1 LAAIGKVIPIPIEE
15 EMQRSY
21 IDYSMSVIV
30 SRALPDVRDGL
41 KPAQRRILWAMY
53 EMGLEPGK
61 PYKKCARVVGE
72 VLGKY
77 HPHGD
82 QPVYETLV
90 RMAQDF
96 AARYPLVDGQ
106 GNYGSVDGDPPAA
119 MRYTEARLT
128 PLAMEMLADIEKET
142 VDFGDNFDGE
152 YREPL
157 VLPARF
163 PNLLA
168 NGCAGIAVGMATNI
182 PPHNLG
188 EVIDAV
194 LAMIER
200 PDITSEELMQYI
212 PGPDF
217 PTGALILGTD
227 GIREAYTTGRG
238 LITMRAQVKLESAPG
253 GRVRLVVTEL
263 PYQVNKARLVE
274 KIAELV
280 RDREIEGIVDLRDE
294 TDREGMRVVIEL
306 RRDAS
311 PQVILNQLYR
321 RTALQQTMGVIMLAL
336 VNGIPEVL
344 TLRDMVRHYLDHQK
358 DVVVRRT
365 RHDLARAEARAHVL
379 EGLRIALAHLDEVI
393 RLIRNSPT
401 VEKARSGLMEK
412 FGLTEKQAEAILDMR
427 LQRLVAL
434 ERDKIEEEYQALLKD
449 IEYYRAVLADES
461 MVYRIIRKELL
472 DVKARHADPRR
483 TRIVPAPDEPTLE
496 ELVPDQEVVIT
507 LTRDGYI
514 KRQPLDAYRSQRR
527 GGRGVVATATR
538 EDDSVAAL
546 TVASTLDH
554 LLLFTNRGRMYRVRV
569 HEIPEGSRT
578 AKGQPVS
585 AMCGVAAD
593 EEVASLIPVREFTG
607 DRFLFFATRQ
617 GLVKKTA
624 LSEFATAR
632 RTGVWALQLE
642 EGDELV
648 GVRLTG
654 GEDEIF
660 LATRL
665 GQLLRFPETDV
676 RPMGRMARG
685 VTGIRL
691 DEGDQLVSLAVYRK
705 GAALLVVTARGMG
718 KRVPL
723 DEFTVHH
730 RGGRGVRAVRV
741 SRRNG
746 AVVAIRMAGPRD
758 HALLISANGI
768 VIRVKM
774 EDIPLQGREA
784 QGVTIMKLE
793 EGDEVAAVALIDGDV
808 AA

>member
-1 LAAIGKVIPIPIEE
+1 LAALGKVIPIPIEE

-157 VLPARF
+157 VLPSRF
-163 PNLLA
+163 PNLLV
-168 NGCAGIAVGMATNI
+168 NGSAGIAVGMATNI

-188 EVIDAV
+188 EVIDGV
-194 LAMIER
+194 LAMIEH
-200 PDITSEELMQYI
+200 PDISSEELMHHI

-217 PTGALILGTD
+217 PTGALILGTE
-227 GIREAYTTGRG
+227 GIKEAYTTGRG
-238 LITMRAQVKLESAPG
+238 LITMRAQVKVESAPG
-253 GRVRLVVTEL
+253 GRTRLVVSEL

-294 TDREGMRVVIEL
+294 TDRQGMRVVIEL

-311 PQVILNQLYR
+311 PQVVLNQLYR
-321 RTALQQTMGVIMLAL
+321 RTALQQTLGVIMLAL
-336 VNGIPEVL
+336 VDGIPEVL

-365 RHDLARAEARAHVL
+365 RHDLARAEARAHIL

-401 VEKARSGLMEK
+401 VDKARSGLVQK
-412 FGLTEKQAEAILDMR
+412 FGLTEKQADAILDMR

-434 ERDKIEEEYQALLKD
+434 ERNKIEEEYQGLLRD

-472 DVKARHADPRR
+472 DVKERHADPRR

-496 ELVPDQEVVIT
+496 ELVPDQEMVIT
-507 LTRDGYI
+507 LTRDGYV

-527 GGRGVVATATR
+527 GGRGVMATATR
-538 EDDSVAAL
+538 EDDSVGAL

-554 LLLFTNRGRMYRVRV
+554 LLLFTNQGRMYRVRV
-569 HEIPEGSRT
+569 HEIPEGSRA
-578 AKGQPVS
+578 AKGQLVS
-585 AMCGVAAD
+585 ALCALSPD
-593 EEVASLIPVREFTG
+593 EQVASMIPVREFTD
-607 DRFLFFATRQ
+607 DRFLFFATRR
-617 GLVKKTA
+617 GLVKKTPLA
-624 LSEFATAR
+624 EFATAR
-632 RTGVWALQLE
+632 RTGLWAVQLE

-660 LATRL
+660 LATRQ
-665 GQLLRFPETDV
+665 GQVLRFPETDV
-676 RPMGRMARG
+676 RPMGRTARG

-691 DEGDQLVSLAVYRK
+691 EEGDEVVSLTVYRK

-718 KRVPL
+718 KRVL
-723 DEFTVHH
+723 LEEFSPHH
-730 RGGRGVRAVRV
+730 RGGKGMRAVRV

-746 AVVAIRMAGPRD
+746 PVVGIRMAGPRD
-758 HALLISANGI
+758 QALLISAAGI
-768 VIRVKM
+768 VIRVKV
-774 EDIPLQGREA
+774 EDIPVQGREA
-784 QGVTIMKLE
+784 QGVTLMRLE

>member
-1 LAAIGKVIPIPIEE
+1 MAAVGKVIPIPIEE

-41 KPAQRRILWAMY
+41 KPAQRRILWAMF

-128 PLAMEMLADIEKET
+128 PLAMVMLADIEKET

-163 PNLLA
+163 PNLLV
-168 NGCAGIAVGMATNI
+168 NGSAGIAVGMATNI

-188 EVIDAV
+188 EVIDGV

-200 PDITSEELMQYI
+200 PDITSEELMQHI

-238 LITMRAQVKLESAPG
+238 LITMRAQVKVESAAG

-280 RDREIEGIVDLRDE
+280 REREIEGIVDLRDE
-294 TDREGMRVVIEL
+294 TDRQGMRVVIEL

-321 RTALQQTMGVIMLAL
+321 RTALQQTLGVIMLAL

-344 TLRDMVRHYLDHQK
+344 TLRDMVRHYLDHQRE
-358 DVVVRRT
+358 VVVRRT
-365 RHDLARAEARAHVL
+365 RHDLARAEARAHIL

-401 VEKARSGLMEK
+401 VEKARSGLMQK
-412 FGLTEKQAEAILDMR
+412 FGLTEKQADAILDMR

-434 ERDKIEEEYQALLKD
+434 ERNKIEEEYQGLLKD
-449 IEYYRAVLADES
+449 IEYYRAVLADEA

-472 DVKARHADPRR
+472 DVKERHADPRR

-514 KRQPLDAYRSQRR
+514 KRQPLEAYRSQRR
-527 GGRGVVATATR
+527 GGRGVIGTATR

-569 HEIPEGSRT
+569 HEVPEGSRT
-578 AKGQPVS
+578 AKGQLVS
-585 AMCGVAAD
+585 ALCGVAAD
-593 EEVASLIPVREFTG
+593 EEVASLIPVREFTD

-617 GLVKKTA
+617 GLVKKTV

-632 RTGVWALQLE
+632 RTGMWALQLE

-660 LATRL
+660 LATRQ

-676 RPMGRMARG
+676 RPMGRVARG

-691 DEGDQLVSLAVYRK
+691 EGDDRVVSLAVYRK
-705 GAALLVVTARGMG
+705 GASLLVVNARGMG

-723 DEFTVHH
+723 EEFTVHH
-730 RGGRGVRAVRV
+730 RGGKGVRAVRV

-746 AVVAIRMAGPRD
+746 PVVGIRMAGPRD
-758 HALLISANGI
+758 QVLLMSANGI
-768 VIRVKM
+768 VIRLKM
-774 EDIPLQGREA
+774 DDIPLQGREA
-784 QGVTIMKLE
+784 QGVTVMRLE
-793 EGDEVAAVALIDGDV
+793 EGDEVAALALIDGDV
-808 AA
+808 A

>member
-1 LAAIGKVIPIPIEE
+1 MGKVIPIPIEE

-119 MRYTEARLT
+119 MRYTEARLS
-128 PLAMEMLADIEKET
+128 PLAMVMLADIEKET

-157 VLPARF
+157 VLPARS
-163 PNLLA
+163 PNLLV
-168 NGCAGIAVGMATNI
+168 NGSAGIAVGMATNI

-188 EVIDAV
+188 EVIDGV

-200 PDITSEELMQYI
+200 PDITSEELMEHI

-217 PTGALILGTD
+217 PTGALILGTE

-238 LITMRAQVKLESAPG
+238 LITMRAQVKVESAGG

-280 RDREIEGIVDLRDE
+280 REREIEGIVDLRDE
-294 TDREGMRVVIEL
+294 TDRQGMRVVIEL

-311 PQVILNQLYR
+311 PQVILNRLYR
-321 RTALQQTMGVIMLAL
+321 RTSLQQSLGVIMLAL

-344 TLRDMVRHYLDHQK
+344 TLRDMVRHYLDHQRE
-358 DVVVRRT
+358 VVVRRT
-365 RHDLARAEARAHVL
+365 RHDLARAEARAHIL

-393 RLIRNSPT
+393 RLIRSSPT
-401 VEKARSGLMEK
+401 VEKARSGLMQK
-412 FGLTEKQAEAILDMR
+412 FGLTEKQADAILDMR

-434 ERDKIEEEYQALLKD
+434 ERNKIEEEYQGLLKD
-449 IEYYRAVLADES
+449 IEYYRAVLADEA

-472 DVKARHADPRR
+472 DVKERHADPRR
-483 TRIVPAPDEPTLE
+483 TRIMPAPDEPTLE

-514 KRQPLDAYRSQRR
+514 KRQPLEAYRSQRR
-527 GGRGVVATATR
+527 GGRGVIGTATR
-538 EDDSVAAL
+538 EDDSVGAL

-569 HEIPEGSRT
+569 HEVPEGSRT
-578 AKGQPVS
+578 AKGQLVS
-585 AMCGVAAD
+585 ALCGVAAD
-593 EEVASLIPVREFTG
+593 EEVASLIPVREFTD
-607 DRFLFFATRQ
+607 DRFLFFATRR

-632 RTGVWALQLE
+632 RTGMWALQLE
-642 EGDELV
+642 EEDELV

-660 LATRL
+660 LATRQ

-691 DEGDQLVSLAVYRK
+691 EGEDRVVSLAAYRK
-705 GAALLVVTARGMG
+705 GASLLVVNARGMG

-723 DEFTVHH
+723 EEFSVHH
-730 RGGRGVRAVRV
+730 RGGKGVRAVRV
-741 SRRNG
+741 GRRNG
-746 AVVAIRMAGPRD
+746 PVVGIRMAGPRD
-758 HALLISANGI
+758 QALLMSAHGI

-774 EDIPLQGREA
+774 DDIPLQGREA
-784 QGVTIMKLE
+784 QGVAVMRLE
-793 EGDEVAAVALIDGDV
+793 EGDEVAALALIDGDV
-808 AA
+808 AS

>member
-1 LAAIGKVIPIPIEE
+1 MAAVGKVIPIPIEE

-128 PLAMEMLADIEKET
+128 PLAMVMLADIEKET

-163 PNLLA
+163 PNLLV
-168 NGCAGIAVGMATNI
+168 NGSAGIAVGMATNI

-188 EVIDAV
+188 EVIDGV

-200 PDITSEELMQYI
+200 PDITSEELMQHI

-238 LITMRAQVKLESAPG
+238 LITMRAQVKVESAAG

-280 RDREIEGIVDLRDE
+280 REREIEGIVDLRDE
-294 TDREGMRVVIEL
+294 TDRQGMRVVIEL

-321 RTALQQTMGVIMLAL
+321 RTALQQTLGVIMLAL

-344 TLRDMVRHYLDHQK
+344 TLRDMVRHYLDHQRE
-358 DVVVRRT
+358 VVVRRT
-365 RHDLARAEARAHVL
+365 RHDLARAEARAHIL

-401 VEKARSGLMEK
+401 VEKARSGLMQK
-412 FGLTEKQAEAILDMR
+412 FGLTEKQADAILDMR

-434 ERDKIEEEYQALLKD
+434 ERNKIEEEYQGLLKD
-449 IEYYRAVLADES
+449 IEYYRAVLADEA

-472 DVKARHADPRR
+472 DVKERHADPRR

-514 KRQPLDAYRSQRR
+514 KRQPLEAYRSQRR
-527 GGRGVVATATR
+527 GGRGVIGTATR

-569 HEIPEGSRT
+569 HEVPEGSRT
-578 AKGQPVS
+578 AKGQLVS
-585 AMCGVAAD
+585 ALCGVAAD
-593 EEVASLIPVREFTG
+593 EEVASLIPVREFTD

-617 GLVKKTA
+617 GLVKKTV

-632 RTGVWALQLE
+632 RTGMWALQLE

-660 LATRL
+660 LATRQ

-676 RPMGRMARG
+676 RPMGRVARG

-691 DEGDQLVSLAVYRK
+691 EGDDRVVSLAVYRK
-705 GAALLVVTARGMG
+705 GASLLVVNARGMG

-723 DEFTVHH
+723 EEFTVHH
-730 RGGRGVRAVRV
+730 RGGKGMRAVRV

-746 AVVAIRMAGPRD
+746 PVVGIRMAGPRD
-758 HALLISANGI
+758 QVLLMSANGI
-768 VIRVKM
+768 VIRLKM

-784 QGVTIMKLE
+784 QGVTVMRLE

-808 AA
+808 A

>member
-1 LAAIGKVIPIPIEE
+1 MAALGKVIPIPIEE

-157 VLPARF
+157 VLPSRF
-163 PNLLA
+163 PNLLV
-168 NGCAGIAVGMATNI
+168 NGSAGIAVGMATNI

-188 EVIDAV
+188 EVIDGV
-194 LAMIER
+194 LAMIEH
-200 PDITSEELMQYI
+200 PDISSEELMHHI

-217 PTGALILGTD
+217 PTGALILGTE
-227 GIREAYTTGRG
+227 GIKEAYTTGRG
-238 LITMRAQVKLESAPG
+238 LITMRAQVKVESAPG
-253 GRVRLVVTEL
+253 GRTRLVVSEL

-294 TDREGMRVVIEL
+294 TDRQGMRVVIEL

-311 PQVILNQLYR
+311 PQVVLNQLYR
-321 RTALQQTMGVIMLAL
+321 RTALQQTLGVIMLAL
-336 VNGIPEVL
+336 VDGIPEVL

-365 RHDLARAEARAHVL
+365 RHDLARAEARAHIL

-401 VEKARSGLMEK
+401 VDKARSGLVQK
-412 FGLTEKQAEAILDMR
+412 FGLTEKQADAILDMR

-434 ERDKIEEEYQALLKD
+434 ERNKIEEEYQGLLRD

-472 DVKARHADPRR
+472 DVKERHADPRR

-496 ELVPDQEVVIT
+496 ELVPDQEMVIT
-507 LTRDGYI
+507 LTRDGYV

-527 GGRGVVATATR
+527 GGRGVMATATR
-538 EDDSVAAL
+538 EDDSVGAL

-554 LLLFTNRGRMYRVRV
+554 LLLFTNQGRMYRVRV
-569 HEIPEGSRT
+569 HEIPEGSRA
-578 AKGQPVS
+578 AKGQLVS
-585 AMCGVAAD
+585 ALCALSPD
-593 EEVASLIPVREFTG
+593 EQVASMIPVREFTD
-607 DRFLFFATRQ
+607 DRFLFFATRR
-617 GLVKKTA
+617 GLVKKTPLA
-624 LSEFATAR
+624 EFATAR
-632 RTGVWALQLE
+632 RTGLWAVQLE

-660 LATRL
+660 LATRQ
-665 GQLLRFPETDV
+665 GQVLRFPETDV
-676 RPMGRMARG
+676 RPMGRTARG

-691 DEGDQLVSLAVYRK
+691 EEGDEVVSLTVYRK

-718 KRVPL
+718 KRVL
-723 DEFTVHH
+723 LEEFSPHH
-730 RGGRGVRAVRV
+730 RGGKGMRAVRV

-746 AVVAIRMAGPRD
+746 PVVGIRMAGPRD
-758 HALLISANGI
+758 QALLISAAGI
-768 VIRVKM
+768 VIRVKV
-774 EDIPLQGREA
+774 EDIPVQGREA
-784 QGVTIMKLE
+784 QGVTLMRLE

>member
-1 LAAIGKVIPIPIEE
+1 MAAVGKVIPIPIEE

-41 KPAQRRILWAMY
+41 KPAQRRILWAMF

-128 PLAMEMLADIEKET
+128 PLAMVMLADIEKET

-163 PNLLA
+163 PNLLV
-168 NGCAGIAVGMATNI
+168 NGSAGIAVGMATNI

-188 EVIDAV
+188 EVIDGV

-200 PDITSEELMQYI
+200 PDITSEELMQHI

-238 LITMRAQVKLESAPG
+238 LITMRAQVKVESAAG

-280 RDREIEGIVDLRDE
+280 REREIEGIVDLRDE
-294 TDREGMRVVIEL
+294 TDRQGMRVVIEL

-321 RTALQQTMGVIMLAL
+321 RTALQQTLGVIMLAL

-344 TLRDMVRHYLDHQK
+344 TLRDMVRHYLDHQRE
-358 DVVVRRT
+358 VVVRRT
-365 RHDLARAEARAHVL
+365 RHDLARAEARAHIL

-401 VEKARSGLMEK
+401 VEKARSGLMQK
-412 FGLTEKQAEAILDMR
+412 FGLTEKQADAILDMR

-434 ERDKIEEEYQALLKD
+434 ERNKIEEEYQGLLKD
-449 IEYYRAVLADES
+449 IEYYRAVLADEA

-472 DVKARHADPRR
+472 DVKERYADPRR

-514 KRQPLDAYRSQRR
+514 KRQPLEAYRSQRR
-527 GGRGVVATATR
+527 GGRGVIGTATR

-569 HEIPEGSRT
+569 HEVPEGSRT
-578 AKGQPVS
+578 AKGQLVS
-585 AMCGVAAD
+585 ALCGVAAD
-593 EEVASLIPVREFTG
+593 EEVASLIPVREFTD

-617 GLVKKTA
+617 GLVKKTV

-632 RTGVWALQLE
+632 RTGMWALQLE

-660 LATRL
+660 LATRQ

-676 RPMGRMARG
+676 RPMGRVARG

-691 DEGDQLVSLAVYRK
+691 EGDDRVVSLAVYRK
-705 GAALLVVTARGMG
+705 GASLLVVNARGMG

-723 DEFTVHH
+723 EEFTVHH
-730 RGGRGVRAVRV
+730 RGGKGVRAVRV

-746 AVVAIRMAGPRD
+746 PVVGIRMAGPRD
-758 HALLISANGI
+758 QVLLMSANGI
-768 VIRVKM
+768 VIRLKM
-774 EDIPLQGREA
+774 DDIPLQGREA
-784 QGVTIMKLE
+784 QGVTVMRLE
-793 EGDEVAAVALIDGDV
+793 EGDEVAALALIDGDV
-808 AA
+808 A

>member
-434 ERDKIEEEYQALLKD
+434 EREKIEEEYQALLKD

>member
-1 LAAIGKVIPIPIEE
+1 MAAVGKVIPIPIED

-128 PLAMEMLADIEKET
+128 PLAMEMLADIQKET

-157 VLPARF
+157 VLPARS
-163 PNLLA
+163 PNLLV
-168 NGCAGIAVGMATNI
+168 NGSAGIAVGMATNI

-188 EVIDAV
+188 EVIDGV

-200 PDITSEELMQYI
+200 PDITSEELMEHI

-238 LITMRAQVKLESAPG
+238 LITMRAQVKVESAAG

-280 RDREIEGIVDLRDE
+280 REREIEGIVDLRDE
-294 TDREGMRVVIEL
+294 TDRQGMRVVIEL

-311 PQVILNQLYR
+311 PQVILNRLYR
-321 RTALQQTMGVIMLAL
+321 RTSLQQSLGVIMLAL

-344 TLRDMVRHYLDHQK
+344 TLRDMVRHYLDHQRE
-358 DVVVRRT
+358 VVVRRT
-365 RHDLARAEARAHVL
+365 RHDLARAEARAHIL

-393 RLIRNSPT
+393 RLIRSSPT
-401 VEKARSGLMEK
+401 VEKARSGLMQK
-412 FGLTEKQAEAILDMR
+412 FGLTEKQADAILDMR

-434 ERDKIEEEYQALLKD
+434 ERNKIEEEYQGLLKD
-449 IEYYRAVLADES
+449 IEYYRAVLADEA

-472 DVKARHADPRR
+472 DVKERHADPRR
-483 TRIVPAPDEPTLE
+483 TRIVPVPDEPTLE

-514 KRQPLDAYRSQRR
+514 KRQPLEAYRSQRR
-527 GGRGVVATATR
+527 GGRGVIGTATR
-538 EDDSVAAL
+538 EDDSVGAL

-569 HEIPEGSRT
+569 HEVPEGSRT
-578 AKGQPVS
+578 AKGQLVS
-585 AMCGVAAD
+585 ALCGVAAD
-593 EEVASLIPVREFTG
+593 EEVASLIPVREFTD
-607 DRFLFFATRQ
+607 DRFLFFATRR

-632 RTGVWALQLE
+632 RTGMWALQLE
-642 EGDELV
+642 EEDELV

-660 LATRL
+660 LATRQ

-691 DEGDQLVSLAVYRK
+691 EGEDRVVSLAAYRK
-705 GAALLVVTARGMG
+705 GASLLVVNARGMG

-723 DEFTVHH
+723 EEFSVHH
-730 RGGRGVRAVRV
+730 RGGKGVRAVRV
-741 SRRNG
+741 GRRNG
-746 AVVAIRMAGPRD
+746 PVVGIRMAGPRD
-758 HALLISANGI
+758 QALLMSAHGI

-774 EDIPLQGREA
+774 DDIPLQGREA
-784 QGVTIMKLE
+784 QGVAVMRLE
-793 EGDEVAAVALIDGDV
+793 EGDEVAALALIDGDV
-808 AA
+808 AS